1 MSSLE
6 EAVHDY
12 LQLRRALGH
21 KMAMAGRL
29 LPGFVAYLE
38 SQGLATVTTVAAVAW
53 ADASPHRTP
62 IARNHRLS
70 VARGFARFLKGRDPQ
85 TEIPPVRLS
94 TYSYQ
99 RRFPYLYTRTD
110 LAALVNSAGQT
121 GSTPFRG
128 LTMATMIG
136 LLGVT
141 GLRVGEALRLR
152 TGDID
157 WEAGILTV
165 HASKFGKSRVLILLP
180 TVITALRR
188 YDQARIQAVGI
199 RPATSGFF
207 LTERGEPVQYW
218 QILQAFRRA
227 LRNSGV
233 ARDWP
238 GIPHLHDLR
247 HYGIRAVMGSVM
259 SKCC

>member
-1 MSSLE
+1 MSPLE
-6 EAVHDY
+6 EAARDY

-21 KMAMAGRL
+21 KMAMAGWL
-29 LPGFVAYLE
+29 LPGFVAHLE
-38 SQGLATVTTVAAVAW
+38 SQGLATVTTAAAVAW
-53 ADASPHRTP
+53 AEASPHRTP

-70 VARGFARFLKGRDPQ
+70 VARGFARFLTGRDPA
-85 TEIPPVRLS
+85 TEIPPMRLS

-99 RRFPYLYTRTD
+99 RRIPYLYTRAD
-110 LAALVNSAGQT
+110 LDALVNTAGQA
-121 GSTPFRG
+121 GRTPFRG

-152 TGDID
+152 TSDID
-157 WEAGILTV
+157 WKAGILTV
-165 HASKFGKSRVLILLP
+165 HASKFGKSRALILLP

-188 YDQARIQAVGI
+188 YDQVRTEAVGT
-199 RPATSGFF
+199 RPATPGFF
-207 LTERGEPVQYW
+207 LTERGKPVQYW

-227 LRNSGV
+227 LHDSGV

-247 HYGIRAVMGSVM
+247 HYGHGCVMLRIV
-259 SKCC
+259 